1 MICLW
6 MGKTTKA
13 KPYWV
18 NLRSPLPWI
27 HYYQNKRLQVKSI
40 SVLNTSLQLNLYP
53 NTQLDL
59 YCSSNLS
66 VQYMNLNSWL
76 TNNTQISIHDL
87 LHSNTL
93 IVVVDLQQLHIK
105 TQIRSS
111 MLMQETLLSCRTHRR
126 IRNTAIT
133 LSSVRGG

>member
-18 NLRSPLPWI
+18 NLRSPLPRI
-27 HYYQNKRLQVKSI
+27 HYYQNKRLQVKWI
-40 SVLNTSLQLNLYP
+40 SVLNTNLQLNLYP

-76 TNNTQISIHDL
+76 TNDTQISIRDL

-93 IVVVDLQQLHIK
+93 IVVVDLQQFHIK
-105 TQIRSS
+105 TPIRSS
-111 MLMQETLLSCRTHRR
+111 MLVQETLLGCRTQRR

-133 LSSVRGG
+133 LSSVGGG